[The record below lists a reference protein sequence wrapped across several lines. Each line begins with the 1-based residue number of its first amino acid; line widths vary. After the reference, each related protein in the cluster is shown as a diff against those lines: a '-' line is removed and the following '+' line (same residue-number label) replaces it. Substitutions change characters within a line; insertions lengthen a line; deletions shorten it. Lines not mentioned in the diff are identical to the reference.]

1 MSYAVFVNYRVGDQQ
16 EAAGLIAEILRAR
29 FGPDKIFQ
37 ASISILPSRPFPD
50 EILTAVRGATVLLAV
65 IGERWLTVAD
75 EAGRPRIHAESDWVR
90 REIAEALA
98 ADVAIVPVLVGAK
111 TRSPRADELP
121 EEIRPLATR
130 QFIRLQYRSVGA
142 DVSNLVR
149 DLTVLAPGLQAKP
162 AGPRPVDPHELGAGF
177 SLLWT
182 RLAEVL
188 ERRPAPG
195 GWRPDPAKA
204 AEVLEELIRLR
215 DALAPYAEE
224 RGLVEARDISLRA
237 WLARLRD
244 ALELVFG
251 QPLILPGTGTR
262 VFATSITDVVD
273 ETGEKI
279 VVDLASPDGV
289 PEVVAGSH
297 DKVVKGSVTVVRI
310 GKRRRREERDHHQRR
325 SR

>member
-1 MSYAVFVNYRVGDQQ
+1 MSYVVFVNYRVGDQQ

-75 EAGRPRIHAESDWVR
+75 ETGRPRIHSESDWVR

-98 ADVAIVPVLVGAK
+98 AGVVIVPVLVGAN
-111 TRSPRADELP
+111 TRSLRDDELP
-121 EEIRPLATR
+121 EEIRPLATL
-130 QFIRLQYRSVGA
+130 QFIRLRYGSVGV

-149 DLTVLAPGLQAKP
+149 DLTVLAPGLQAAP
-162 AGPRPVDPHELGAGF
+162 TGPRPVDPHDLGAWF
-177 SLLWT
+177 RLLWT

-188 ERRPAPG
+188 ERRPAPDG
-195 GWRPDPAKA
+195 LRPDPAKA
-204 AEVLEELIRLR
+204 AEALEELIRLR

-224 RGLVEARDISLRA
+224 LGLLEARDVSLRA

-244 ALELVFG
+244 ALEAVFG
-251 QPLILPGTGTR
+251 QPLVLPGTGTR
-262 VFATSITDVVD
+262 VFASDTSDLVGKS
-273 ETGEKI
+273 GEKI
-279 VVDLASPDGV
+279 VVDLASPDRV
-289 PEVVAGSH
+289 AEVVVDSQN
-297 DKVVKGSVTVVRI
+297 KVVNGRVTVVRI
-310 GKRRRREERDHHQRR
+310 GKQSRDPQ
-325 SR
+325 